1 MDAQRSSCAFQLR
14 TLIHRF
20 AIALRRRSNA
30 RQMSPA
36 NNGLNL
42 FHHSLTVSWQISIP
56 RSNSRSSTFRNDSG
70 KRMYVSISSR
80 ITSGKE

>member
-1 MDAQRSSCAFQLR
+1 MDAQRSSCASQLR

-20 AIALRRRSNA
+20 AIALQRRSAA

-36 NNGLNL
+36 NNGPNL
-42 FHHSLTVSWQISIP
+42 FHHSLTVSWQISVP

-70 KRMYVSISSR
+70 MRMDVSITRR